1 MHHLTPNGIAKIALF
16 IWAVKS
22 QKANLDIGAFCNL
35 HEMHT
40 QFRNKMV
47 DGKTIIKYFGCCSF
61 KPALSA
67 KQISP
72 DSKNKWVE
80 NWYQY
85 RFYHSV
91 PLVEERDGLGKIL
104 KQYLIAAKMSK
115 NIFEC
120 KPDFL
125 IQRILELAKK
135 VYKLATSMQSARDF
149 CEEYISAQI
158 WPLKKGCSFVHFHEM
173 IVKGETYLFLD
184 YEAFHPKKYS
194 RDVDFVSAVQ
204 VKAVEILDKFLKK
217 EKDLMDKILE
227 KDYKHLNRFFD
238 IAQIKYD

>member
-1 MHHLTPNGIAKIALF
+1 MCCFRDQFIAGLRIPYEDFIEEILKAYNIEMHHLTPNGIAKIALF

-22 QKANLDIGAFCNL
+22 QKTNLDIGAFCNL

-61 KPALSA
+61 KPALGA

-80 NWYQY
+80 NWYRY

-104 KQYLIAAKMSK
+104 K
-115 NIFEC
+115 
-120 KPDFL
+120 
-125 IQRILELAKK
+125 
-135 VYKLATSMQSARDF
+135 
-149 CEEYISAQI
+149 
-158 WPLKKGCSFVHFHEM
+158 
-173 IVKGETYLFLD
+173 
-184 YEAFHPKKYS
+184 
-194 RDVDFVSAVQ
+194 
-204 VKAVEILDKFLKK
+204 
-217 EKDLMDKILE
+217 
-227 KDYKHLNRFFD
+227 
-238 IAQIKYD
+238 